1 MLSVCFGAVANAANV
16 HCGAFHGEKNAVVAS
31 AKAPGV
37 YYCAVQ
43 WLDIPGSRY
52 GEVSYGCEDP
62 HCGWPIQF
70 ADI

>member
-16 HCGAFHGEKNAVVAS
+16 HCVAFHGEKNAVVAS

-43 WLDIPGSRY
+43 WLDIPGS
-52 GEVSYGCEDP
+52 G
-62 HCGWPIQF
+62 
-70 ADI
+70 